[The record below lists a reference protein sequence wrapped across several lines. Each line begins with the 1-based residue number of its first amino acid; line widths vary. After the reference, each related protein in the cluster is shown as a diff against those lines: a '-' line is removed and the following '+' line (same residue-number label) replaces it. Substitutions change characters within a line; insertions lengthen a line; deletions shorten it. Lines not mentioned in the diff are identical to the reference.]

1 MNEQIERGKIL
12 IVDDERAVRTAI
24 NKRLTRAGHRCIEAG
39 EVNGLIEKIREDQ
52 PHLVILDIK
61 MPGKQGNEILPEII
75 STFPGTSVV
84 MATAVVDPGVI
95 VECIRNGA
103 QDYIMKP
110 FDLEYVTQ
118 IVDKTLQKRK
128 LEQDIKR
135 FQESLEAEVEHQRKE
150 TQKLFLNS
158 IESLV
163 FALEA
168 KDKYTAGHSRRV
180 ASIAVAIAGEMGL
193 EGDEMDNIRLGAL
206 LHDTG
211 KIAVAHDIMN
221 KPGQLTEDE
230 YRHVMAH
237 ASIGAGIVK
246 PVVNQ
251 QILDIIIHHH
261 DFYNGK
267 GYDQNISGDRV
278 PLGARIIA
286 VADSYDAMTSDR
298 PYRSALTGEQGMNE
312 IMRCSGTQFDPAVA
326 SAFQRVYLAGI
337 IKSKG
342 IHTKAI
348 HRNTQP
354 LNLTD
359 EQAAAIRS

>member
-1 MNEQIERGKIL
+1 MSEQTDRGKIL
-12 IVDDERAVRTAI
+12 IVDDEQAVRMAI
-24 NKRLTRAGHRCIEAG
+24 NKRLTRAGHQCLEA
-39 EVNGLIEKIREDQ
+39 EKADGLIDKIRQDQ

-61 MPGKQGNEILPEII
+61 MPGKQGNEILPEIV
-75 STFPGTSVV
+75 SSFPGTSVV
-84 MATAVVDPGVI
+84 MATAVVDPSVI
-95 VECIRNGA
+95 VECIRSGA

-128 LEQDIKR
+128 LEQDIKQ
-135 FQESLEAEVEHQRKE
+135 FQESLQAEVEHQRRE

-180 ASIAVAIAGEMGL
+180 AAIAVAIAEEMGL
-193 EGDEMDNIRLGAL
+193 QGEEMDNIRLGAL

-211 KIAVAHDIMN
+211 KIAIDHDIMN
-221 KPGQLTEDE
+221 KPGRLTEDE

-261 DFYNGK
+261 DFYNGQ
-267 GYDQNISGDRV
+267 GYAQNINGGQV

-298 PYRSALTGEQGMNE
+298 PYRSALTGEQGLNE
-312 IMRCSGTQFDPAVA
+312 ILRCSGTQFDPEVA
-326 SAFQRVYLAGI
+326 GAFQRVYLAGT
-337 IKSKG
+337 IKGK
-342 IHTKAI
+342 
-348 HRNTQP
+348 
-354 LNLTD
+354 
-359 EQAAAIRS
+359 

>member
-1 MNEQIERGKIL
+1 MLHHGCQQGRRYMTENAERGRIL
-12 IVDDERAVRTAI
+12 IVDDEQAVRTAI
-24 NKRLTRAGHRCIEAG
+24 KKRLTRAGHECLEAG
-39 EVNGLIEKIREDQ
+39 DVSNLIDRIREDQ
-52 PHLVILDIK
+52 PHLVILDIR
-61 MPGKQGNEILPEII
+61 MPGKSGNEILPEIV
-75 STFPGTSVV
+75 SNFPGTSVV
-84 MATAVVDPGVI
+84 MATAVVDPNII

-103 QDYIMKP
+103 QDYILKP
-110 FDLEYVTQ
+110 FDLEYVAQ
-118 IVDKTLQKRK
+118 IVGKTLEKRK
-128 LEQDIKR
+128 LEQDIRK
-135 FQESLEAEVEHQRKE
+135 FQESLQAEVEQQRKE

-180 ASIAVAIAGEMGL
+180 ASIAVAIAKEMGL
-193 EGDEMDNIRLGAL
+193 PPDEMDNIRLGAL

-211 KIAVAHDIMN
+211 KIAVDHDIMN
-221 KPGQLTEDE
+221 KPGRLTEDE

-267 GYDQNISGDRV
+267 GYGQTISGDQV
-278 PLGARIIA
+278 PLGAKIIA

-298 PYRSALTGEQGMNE
+298 PYRNALSSEHGIRE
-312 IMRCSGTQFDPAVA
+312 ILRCAGTQFDPEVA
-326 SAFQRVYLAGI
+326 SAFEKVYLAGI
-337 IKSKG
+337 ETGK
-342 IHTKAI
+342 
-348 HRNTQP
+348 
-354 LNLTD
+354 
-359 EQAAAIRS
+359 